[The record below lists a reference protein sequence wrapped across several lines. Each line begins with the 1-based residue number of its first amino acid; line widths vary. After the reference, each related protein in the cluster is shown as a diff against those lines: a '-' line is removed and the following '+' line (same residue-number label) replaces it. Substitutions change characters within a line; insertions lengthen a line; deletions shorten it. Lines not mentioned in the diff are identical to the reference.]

1 MTKSQKSKSIDTIE
15 AAKEK
20 DSANYEKK
28 YDEMLDTIRDAI
40 ISAVNKDRQS
50 TIDYI
55 VKQVLK
61 KDENVPL
68 VVVKAVGTKYKMV
81 TDEDAL
87 DAHLPT
93 VTSVKAYKSDSSKQN
108 WFIDLVGNDT
118 ITMNMS
124 VRSNK
129 PVPDNK
135 IAQGYNLAIKFNGI

>member
-1 MTKSQKSKSIDTIE
+1 
-15 AAKEK
+15 
-20 DSANYEKK
+20 
-28 YDEMLDTIRDAI
+28 MLETIRDSLI
-40 ISAVNKDRQS
+40 DAVNKDRQS

-87 DAHLPT
+87 DAHLTT
-93 VTSVKAYKSDSSKQN
+93 VTSIKAYKSDSSKQN
-108 WFIDLVGNDT
+108 WFIDLVGSNT
-118 ITMNMS
+118 VTMNMS

-129 PVPDNK
+129 PLPDNK